1 MASVFTQFC
10 GINYAKIKLKGGIM
24 AYLTCL
30 EEKELESLSGIF
42 QSSQEVLAY
51 FLFSN
56 TDGQGGQ
63 KPGAGPLLP
72 AFPRTF

>member
-30 EEKELESLSGIF
+30 EEKELDCF
-42 QSSQEVLAY
+42 QAFCRASRKSSPT
-51 FLFSN
+51 S
-56 TDGQGGQ
+56 QGGK
-63 KPGAGPLLP
+63 KPGAGPFLP